1 MKGNTMLT
9 KRFRFGAGAC
19 LAMACLLTLAVDAS
33 AACRL
38 FTAKATDGNRVNAR
52 AQVIDELAVYS
63 RKRRCGTAT
72 IKCRRANYSWRC
84 EGLQNCCGGTIG
96 NKPKPHLRICNNLK
110 SGPAVN
116 RNIRRARARAIYV
129 ARAKGLKFLNR
140 YKVASCQRV
149 TVRCETRSNTPNPP
163 SICSATQR
171 CCRK

>member
-1 MKGNTMLT
+1 MRGNTTVPKLI
-9 KRFRFGAGAC
+9 RFGGGAC
-19 LAMACLLTLAVDAS
+19 IAIACLIAVAADVS

-38 FTAKATDGNRVNAR
+38 FTAKATDGNRVTAR

-72 IKCRRANYSWRC
+72 IKCRRANYAWRC

-96 NKPKPHLRICNNLK
+96 YKPKPHLRTCNNLR
-110 SGPAVN
+110 SGPVVN
-116 RNIRRARARAIYV
+116 RNVRRARARAINV

-149 TVRCETRSNTPNPP
+149 TVRCETRSNAPNSP
-163 SICSATQR
+163 SICSATQK